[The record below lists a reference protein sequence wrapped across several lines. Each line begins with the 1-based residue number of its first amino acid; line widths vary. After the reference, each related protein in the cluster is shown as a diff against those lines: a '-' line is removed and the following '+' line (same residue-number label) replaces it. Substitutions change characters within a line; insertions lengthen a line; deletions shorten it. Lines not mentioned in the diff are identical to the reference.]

1 MTLGLACIERPWDD
15 TSGGSV
21 SLATAVNS
29 VPRTLPL
36 DLCEAI
42 IDRCAPPTWWESW
55 SENQWS
61 ESVVR
66 SARTLIACALT
77 CHDWTARSRFNYY
90 SFCVILR
97 DAKDVDRFTDI
108 IRRNPSIADF
118 VRIFTVASSV
128 WADDTSSWSNPGRS
142 GQYVPFARTTLSRQL
157 RNLHTVAY
165 LRNLPWPFPTSCNLH
180 IAQYRSLSTLYL
192 CAQFRRPIDLCR
204 LVWALEKL
212 QRLHLYRVRFD
223 SGRKDRLD
231 PGYEQLRSL
240 AARRPRCVFL
250 QALVIDVSL
259 AFIDW
264 NISDSL
270 TFPYEC
276 AFGTSATRFGMPLH
290 ASKFRTLLKKARKAE
305 PVSYGEPRLNRYISS
320 LDSLHD
326 LILVINRSAIT
337 KAVEVDV
344 QNIVTWLRDAIVP
357 HARLCKSLARVYL
370 QLWDFSAAGEGL
382 VYALLHA
389 DNHLDEIFNEIPNLQ
404 QLIIQLTHDALP
416 IELVENVTPRETSSP
431 SFTDI
436 YKAMPQLKAKLSV
449 IVEGRVL
456 DSDPQTS
463 GAHRG
468 ACHDAGN

>member
-1 MTLGLACIERPWDD
+1 MTLGLARIERPWDD

-21 SLATAVNS
+21 SLATAINS

-97 DAKDVDRFTDI
+97 DAEDVDRFTDI

-142 GQYVPFARTTLSRQL
+142 GQYVPFARTMLSRQL

-212 QRLHLYRVRFD
+212 QRLHLYR
-223 SGRKDRLD
+223 S
-231 PGYEQLRSL
+231 
-240 AARRPRCVFL
+240 
-250 QALVIDVSL
+250 
-259 AFIDW
+259 
-264 NISDSL
+264 
-270 TFPYEC
+270 
-276 AFGTSATRFGMPLH
+276 
-290 ASKFRTLLKKARKAE
+290 
-305 PVSYGEPRLNRYISS
+305 
-320 LDSLHD
+320 
-326 LILVINRSAIT
+326 RSAAST
-337 KAVEVDV
+337 
-344 QNIVTWLRDAIVP
+344 
-357 HARLCKSLARVYL
+357 LC
-370 QLWDFSAAGEGL
+370 
-382 VYALLHA
+382 
-389 DNHLDEIFNEIPNLQ
+389 
-404 QLIIQLTHDALP
+404 LP
-416 IELVENVTPRETSSP
+416 S
-431 SFTDI
+431 
-436 YKAMPQLKAKLSV
+436 
-449 IVEGRVL
+449 
-456 DSDPQTS
+456 
-463 GAHRG
+463 G
-468 ACHDAGN
+468 ACHRLEYLGLFDVSVRMRIRYLSHSFRYAFACVEVPDSPEESQES